1 MTSTRCSSLST
12 GLTKSSHPGVGF
24 PVNRVL
30 IPLESEYTSLQQPK
44 LGPDPTV
51 CACGRRRDA
60 ASSYIHQSNVATYVY
75 HRCEC
80 GVEWTESRPSVD
92 RSEPVSTD
100 EVLEVHAS
108 LLEFE
113 GTLRDLIA
121 KPAEEAEAEN

>member
-1 MTSTRCSSLST
+1 
-12 GLTKSSHPGVGF
+12 
-24 PVNRVL
+24 
-30 IPLESEYTSLQQPK
+30 
-44 LGPDPTV
+44 V

-60 ASSYIHQSNVATYVY
+60 AASYVHQSNVATYVY

-100 EVLEVHAS
+100 EVLEVHTS

-113 GTLRDLIA
+113 GSLRDLVA
-121 KPAEEAEAEN
+121 PPPEEAEAEH

>member
-1 MTSTRCSSLST
+1 M
-12 GLTKSSHPGVGF
+12 
-24 PVNRVL
+24 
-30 IPLESEYTSLQQPK
+30 
-44 LGPDPTV
+44 

-100 EVLEVHAS
+100 EVLEVHTS

-113 GTLRDLIA
+113 GSLRDLIA
-121 KPAEEAEAEN
+121 PPPEEAEAEN